1 MKKQGLLREIIRC
14 RTNYIMLSFWFIPF
28 ILFFLVPVLSAVVL
42 SFTDF
47 NMLEWPNF
55 VGFANYEK
63 LLLNDDLFL
72 IALENTLTFAVIT
85 GPVGYLLSFVLAWMI
100 NDLGRRTRPIL
111 TLLFYAPVL
120 SGSLYVVWMYIF
132 SEDTYGL
139 LNYFLLSLGAVQG
152 PVYWLT
158 DTAVNMIPVIVVL
171 IWSSMGAGF
180 LAFIAGFQS
189 LNQELY
195 EAAAIDGVRNRWQ
208 ELWHI
213 TLPQMGPQLLIGA
226 ILSISSAFAVGGVCM
241 AMTGFPSTDYST
253 YTLQM
258 QLYDYAYVRYE
269 MGYASAVAVVLFLI
283 MIGAW
288 QLINKGIRSIS
299 GE

>member
-269 MGYASAVAVVLFLI
+269 MGYASAVAMVLFLI